1 MNRISRLTPILALLA
16 LTLSVL
22 ACGLTPP
29 QTSPQDSTPTN
40 PPTELP
46 VSEPAASGSD
56 PNSVVPCSQLLA
68 PEDIKPLLNNV
79 EPSNLSEN
87 AHAGGSICAW
97 QYTPVN
103 SSETHIFYLE
113 VTFGTDAAAA
123 WEAKRQYELTQEPS
137 DIVVNSIDGLG
148 DENYVWS
155 SKATGLYVVFA
166 RQGDKTLIF
175 RYIPQDV
182 LYMANESGIIDMA
195 QRLFDRF

>member
-1 MNRISRLTPILALLA
+1 MNRFSRLAPSLALLA
-16 LTLSVL
+16 LTLSLL
-22 ACGLTPP
+22 ACGLTAP
-29 QTSPQDSTPTN
+29 QTPPQDSAPSN
-40 PPTELP
+40 PPTEPP
-46 VSEPAASGSD
+46 VSAPASNGSD

-68 PEDIKPLLNNV
+68 PDDIKLLLNNV

-87 AHAGGSICAW
+87 AHTGGSICAW

-103 SSETHIFYLE
+103 SSETHTFYLE

-123 WEAKRQYELTQEPS
+123 WDAKRKYELSQEPS

-175 RYIPQDV
+175 RYVPQDV

-195 QRLFDRF
+195 QRLFDRY

>member
-1 MNRISRLTPILALLA
+1 MNRFSRLAPSLALLA
-16 LTLSVL
+16 LTLSLL

-29 QTSPQDSTPTN
+29 QTPPQDSAPSN
-40 PPTELP
+40 PPTEPP
-46 VSEPAASGSD
+46 VSAPAANGSD
-56 PNSVVPCSQLLA
+56 PNATIPCARLLA
-68 PEDIKPLLNNV
+68 PDEIKPLLNNV

-87 AHAGGSICAW
+87 AHTGGSICAW

-103 SSETHIFYLE
+103 SSETHTFYLE
-113 VTFGTDAAAA
+113 VTFGTDAATA
-123 WEAKRQYELTQEPS
+123 WEMKRKNELSQEPS

-175 RYIPQDV
+175 RYIPQDA

-195 QRLFDRF
+195 QRIFDRY